1 MKRFKNLKDIK
12 ETMPRE
18 EQIFFDKFEYTPD
31 VEWIWDTNQGKKD
44 RQPISLREVFKDLK
58 GQHKTKILG
67 IAEEIGCSDGLVYKI
82 FEGKRQPSREM
93 LIAIAVAMR
102 LKLWETWTLLHCANY
117 RALYVLNLREAV
129 IAHGIMHGKSL
140 GEINKILAKKKQPL
154 IIPCAHLD
162 RKKFPTR

>member
-1 MKRFKNLKDIK
+1 
-12 ETMPRE
+12 MPRKE
-18 EQIFFDKFEYTPD
+18 KIVLDVFEYTPN
-31 VEWIWDTNQGKKD
+31 VEWILDTNQGKMD

-58 GQHKTKILG
+58 DQHKTKLLG

-82 FEGKRQPSREM
+82 FQGKRKPSREM

-102 LKLWETWTLLHCANY
+102 LKLWETWTLLHYANY

-140 GEINKILAKKKQPL
+140 GEINKILAKRKQSL

-162 RKKFPTR
+162 RKKSPAR